1 MQRWKRRQTNDTLS
15 CCYPHWRF
23 HPQLLLLSV
32 LLPFCSLLCR
42 KTEPDIIVL
51 SHTHN
56 TWVSFFLFCSFILR
70 NGSVKNWNF
79 MFQFTFPSFFSL
91 THLCFWVKFWGRG
104 ESRGE
109 GGRDDD
115 DDGRSSI
122 NSIVAMWLY
131 LRTLHS
137 TSTLYLLWPLWHWY
151 MCMFSFFISRHK
163 W

>member
-1 MQRWKRRQTNDTLS
+1 
-15 CCYPHWRF
+15 
-23 HPQLLLLSV
+23 
-32 LLPFCSLLCR
+32 
-42 KTEPDIIVL
+42 
-51 SHTHN
+51 
-56 TWVSFFLFCSFILR
+56 
-70 NGSVKNWNF
+70 
-79 MFQFTFPSFFSL
+79 MFQFAFPSFFSL

-109 GGRDDD
+109 GGRDDDD

-163 W
+163 WQRFVPLNQVVHGSEFESQLVIRYEIINNSCWERILTLCALMVSDKNLSLLLAG